1 MTDPD
6 QAARFAAETEV
17 DALAIAIGTSHGAY
31 KFKGEPHLDF
41 DRLREIAA
49 RIPQPLVLHGASS
62 LPADQV
68 AFAERWGAK
77 LPHAQG
83 IPPELIRKA
92 VSLGIAKVNT
102 DSDLRLAA
110 IGRLRQVLVER
121 PDLFNLYELA
131 GLVEEAIRNETAERI
146 RMLGSDGKAASAP

>member
-1 MTDPD
+1 
-6 QAARFAAETEV
+6 
-17 DALAIAIGTSHGAY
+17 
-31 KFKGEPHLDF
+31 
-41 DRLREIAA
+41 
-49 RIPQPLVLHGASS
+49 
-62 LPADQV
+62 V
-68 AFAERWGAK
+68 AFAERYGAK
-77 LPHAQG
+77 LPDAQG
-83 IPPELIRKA
+83 VPPDLIRKA